1 MNIEI
6 SLKEEQI
13 KQMVDSKIKKM
24 IEDDIKEYTK
34 GYRLREVVKD
44 VVAEEIA
51 KEVKNSKID
60 YNALAKTVGAELI
73 ANKCA
78 ERISGD
84 IANAFNDKYDY

>member
-34 GYRLREVVKD
+34 GYRLREVVKE

-51 KEVKNSKID
+51 KEVNNSKID
-60 YNALAKTVGAELI
+60 YNALAKAVGAELI
-73 ANKCA
+73 ASKCA
-78 ERISGD
+78 ERIGAD
-84 IANAFNDKYDY
+84 IASAFSDKYDY

>member
-34 GYRLREVVKD
+34 GYRLREVIKEIVSE
-44 VVAEEIA
+44 AIA
-51 KEVKNSKID
+51 KDIKEID

-73 ANKCA
+73 ASKCA
-78 ERISGD
+78 ERIGRD
-84 IANAFNDKYDY
+84 IANAFSDKYDY

>member
-13 KQMVDSKIKKM
+13 EQMVDSKIKKM

-34 GYRLREVVKD
+34 GYRLREVIKEIVSE
-44 VVAEEIA
+44 AIA
-51 KEVKNSKID
+51 KDIKEID

-73 ANKCA
+73 ASKCA
-78 ERISGD
+78 ERIGYD
-84 IANAFNDKYDY
+84 IANAFSEKYDY